1 MATATNTRTPREVV
15 DFPANTPVPVA
26 LQYGQGKTISNQ
38 HGERMMYSLTD
49 GRVMFLDLAVAGQ
62 IESAGINVRESFT
75 ITRKTDGQKGSPIW
89 EVARIPGEQPNGT
102 LVVPLSTAAPT
113 NGAAATPKPAT
124 ATAATPYVARRQPGR
139 SLVDEANALVDD
151 FAAVLEHTLNKYQGR
166 IKPEE
171 AKAFL
176 ITAYI
181 QRGRNAA

>member
-1 MATATNTRTPREVV
+1 
-15 DFPANTPVPVA
+15 
-26 LQYGQGKTISNQ
+26 
-38 HGERMMYSLTD
+38 MMYSLTD